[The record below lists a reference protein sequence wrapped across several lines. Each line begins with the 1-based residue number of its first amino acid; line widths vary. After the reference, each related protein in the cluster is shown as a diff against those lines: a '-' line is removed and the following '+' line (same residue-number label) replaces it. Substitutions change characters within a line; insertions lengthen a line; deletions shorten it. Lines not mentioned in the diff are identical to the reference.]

1 MANVKEHPEKET
13 LMLPLIPILIKM
25 TQRREEQNRQ
35 DNEE

>member
-13 LMLPLIPILIKM
+13 LMLLLIPILIKM
-25 TQRREEQNRQ
+25 TQRREQNRQ